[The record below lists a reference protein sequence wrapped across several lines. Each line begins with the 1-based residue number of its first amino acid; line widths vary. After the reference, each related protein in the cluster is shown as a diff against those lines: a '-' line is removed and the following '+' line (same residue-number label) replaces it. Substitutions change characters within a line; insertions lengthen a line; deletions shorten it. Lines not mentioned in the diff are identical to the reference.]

1 MGICGF
7 PMSFFGKTIGDHSVS
22 VKPASLM
29 WSAAVLW
36 TLSLE
41 GPPLLRCA
49 SPEKTFHRHHA
60 AGEVEVKGLDFG
72 GAVSYSWCFRKS
84 GDHSGPPP
92 TLTSHWFCR
101 CSDREDNELY
111 GDPLRAS
118 YDAKLV
124 EPATRLLVH
133 HSGRFG

>member
-1 MGICGF
+1 MGMCGF

-49 SPEKTFHRHHA
+49 VPVENSPSGTMPR
-60 AGEVEVKGLDFG
+60 VKL
-72 GAVSYSWCFRKS
+72 K
-84 GDHSGPPP
+84 
-92 TLTSHWFCR
+92 
-101 CSDREDNELY
+101 
-111 GDPLRAS
+111 
-118 YDAKLV
+118 
-124 EPATRLLVH
+124 
-133 HSGRFG
+133 